1 MEFWR
6 LCIVSS
12 HRQIRFEYNAKVCV
26 QRNRISLKP
35 VGKSSQADSNFI
47 FVNIPKTR
55 GKPAGWRNNY
65 SRWEHFDFSILL
77 FNFCSSWG
85 WWSVVWSR
93 SKVGWK
99 VRAVLFNLF
108 FLLFPHF
115 QPFFEMNSNLK
126 KELHQFATFQLLQGI
141 RLCQVS
147 LQSNL
152 SPRVFTLE
160 IWLGGYLTMSW
171 TSDGWVDCHVCALGP
186 ECCE

>member
-99 VRAVLFNLF
+99 VRAGLFNLF

-115 QPFFEMNSNLK
+115 QPLFWDEQ
-126 KELHQFATFQLLQGI
+126 QFQG
-141 RLCQVS
+141 RASSVCNVS
-147 LQSNL
+147 LQCNL
-152 SPRVFTLE
+152 SPRVCTLE

-171 TSDGWVDCHVCALGP
+171 TSDGWEDCHVCALGP
-186 ECCE
+186 ECFE